1 MTANLEAD
9 IMTPRYAA
17 LIGCGFFSQ
26 NHLNAWND
34 LRTRCRVV
42 AVCDLDLGKAEAAAR
57 RFGIP
62 KAYGDVE
69 QMLAAETL
77 DFVDIATTAP
87 SHLPLAE
94 ACAARGL
101 PAIVQKPLAPDWNAA
116 RSLVAVFESAGLPMM
131 VHENF
136 RFQAPLLRAAEL
148 VRSGAIGKVVWGR
161 FSFRTGYDIYA
172 GQPYLSE
179 VERFAL
185 LDVGIHVLDVARV
198 FMGEAETVA
207 CQTQSVRPGIK
218 GEDRAT
224 VLLGHAGGAA
234 SVVEISYAS
243 SPDPDPFPQMVMEL
257 DGDAGSLR
265 VDPAYRL
272 VWTNAAGTHRET
284 VRPEAVAW
292 GAEPWTVTQDSVR
305 AIQRH
310 WLDCLDRGTVP
321 ATSGHDNLK
330 TFALVEAAYASAASG
345 QIIRPFSVD

>member
-1 MTANLEAD
+1 MTH
-9 IMTPRYAA
+9 RRAA
-17 LIGCGFFSQ
+17 VIGCGFFSQ

-34 LRTRCRVV
+34 LRERVSIV
-42 AVCDLDLGKAEAAAR
+42 AVCDIDRAKAEAAAK
-57 RFGIP
+57 RFGVP
-62 KAYGDVE
+62 KAYTNVDE
-69 QMLAAETL
+69 MLASESL

-87 SHLPLAE
+87 SHLALAG
-94 ACAARGL
+94 ACAARGV
-101 PAIVQKPLAPDWNAA
+101 PVIVQKPLAPDWTDA
-116 RSLVAVFESAGLPMM
+116 RALVAALDRAGLPMM

-148 VRSGAIGKVVWGR
+148 VNSGAIGKVVWGR

-172 GQPYLSE
+172 GQPYLAE
-179 VERFAL
+179 VERFSL

-207 CQTQSVRPGIK
+207 CRAQSVRPGIK

-224 VLLGHAGGAA
+224 VLLGHAGGAT
-234 SVVEISYAS
+234 SVCEISYAS
-243 SPDPDPFPQMVMEL
+243 RPDPDPFPQMVMEL

-265 VDPAYRL
+265 IDPGYQI
-272 VWTNAAGTHRET
+272 VWTDAAGTHRET
-284 VRPEAVAW
+284 VTPEPVSW

-310 WLDCLDRGTVP
+310 WLDCLDSGAVP

-345 QIIRPFSVD
+345 QTIRTTFVD